1 MGQIAAPSAAP
12 AAPRRTRWALV
23 VAAVAGTGHGLF
35 SLYWAVGGTWL
46 VETLGEDI
54 VETFADQ
61 LWLLLP
67 VGVLKVGFAV
77 LPLLLA
83 ESGRPISRV
92 LRIVLWLGAVT
103 LVVWGGLNTV
113 VAHLV
118 LAGVIQPTG
127 GYDHQGMI
135 GHAWIWDPLFL
146 LWGVALVMGL
156 RHPQPLR
163 ITPDRQ

>member
-1 MGQIAAPSAAP
+1 MGQMAVPSAAR
-12 AAPRRTRWALV
+12 AVPRQIRWALI

-35 SLYWAVGGTWL
+35 SLYWAAGGTWL

-54 VETFADQ
+54 VQTFADK

-67 VGVLKVGFAV
+67 VGVLKVGFAL

-83 ESGRPISRV
+83 ERGRPIPRV
-92 LRIVLWLGAVT
+92 LRLVLWLGAIT

-113 VAHLV
+113 IAHLV
-118 LAGVIQPTG
+118 LAGAIQPTG
-127 GYDHQGMI
+127 GYDHRGMI

-146 LWGVALVMGL
+146 LWGAALVVGL
-156 RHPQPLR
+156 RQEQPLR
-163 ITPDRQ
+163 VTPERQ